1 MMDAVNGSEPAVG
14 ADVGRA
20 YSARAQEYV
29 ELFGSM
35 SSTHPSDRALVRHWA
50 DGLARPVLD
59 AGCGPGQWTD
69 FLASGGTP
77 AHGLDLVPDFVARA
91 RQQYPSLRFDLGCSE
106 ALPDATGSLGG
117 VLAWYSLIH
126 HEPDAIGLPLTE
138 FARVIQPGGG
148 LLIGYFEGATVEKFD
163 HAVTAA
169 YRWPA
174 DELARQ
180 LAATGFEV
188 VEAHTRTAPG
198 HRPHGAIVARRQTG
212 LADL

>member
-1 MMDAVNGSEPAVG
+1 M
-14 ADVGRA
+14 
-20 YSARAQEYV
+20 AR
-29 ELFGSM
+29 
-35 SSTHPSDRALVRHWA
+35 THPSDRALVRHWA

-174 DELARQ
+174 DGSPDSWPRRASRWSRRTPAPRRATVPTGRSSLA
-180 LAATGFEV
+180 V
-188 VEAHTRTAPG
+188 
-198 HRPHGAIVARRQTG
+198 RPDWPICNQSPSLR
-212 LADL
+212 